1 MILGKW
7 YWKVNFPHVRNKL
20 NIARGLMAKLL
31 APPIIPEQSPGEGCE
46 EIRLVW
52 YISQFIF
59 IDYIFD
65 YIFVNYIF
73 IIDFLILY
81 LNILNLLHLLYLFYW
96 LIESWKVFFI
106 TKVLKKQI
114 RQCSLHCSFC
124 LQLIWS
130 EFSFFNWNSLHA
142 RPNSHYK
149 IWSYKEKKNKKT
161 KGYKKSV

>member
-20 NIARGLMAKLL
+20 NAARGLMAKLL
-31 APPIIPEQSPGEGCE
+31 APQWFQSRAVVKAAKRC
-46 EIRLVW
+46 LVW

-65 YIFVNYIF
+65 YIFVDYIF

-81 LNILNLLHLLYLFYW
+81 LNILNLLPLLYLFYW
-96 LIESWKVFFI
+96 LIESWNVFFI
-106 TKVLKKQI
+106 IELLTKQI
-114 RQCSLHCSFC
+114 RQRSLHCSFC

-149 IWSYKEKKNKKT
+149 IWSYKEKKKEKT